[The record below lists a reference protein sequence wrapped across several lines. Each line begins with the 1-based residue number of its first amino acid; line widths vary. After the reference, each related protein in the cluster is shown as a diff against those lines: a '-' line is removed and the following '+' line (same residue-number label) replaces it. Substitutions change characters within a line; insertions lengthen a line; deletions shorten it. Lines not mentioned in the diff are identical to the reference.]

1 LIIIGA
7 TNRPHVIDPAAKR
20 AGRFDIE
27 LEVGYPTKAEREEII
42 KVFIKKY
49 ASMRVKLC
57 LDSISSEFISSLS
70 DMCDK
75 YNGSDIEGLFKRG
88 YEQMKKRC
96 FEINEDGI
104 FIKIADPVLNAQ
116 DLEYG
121 YREYKTHFERVT
133 SQQFDYYASF
143 KKK

>member
-1 LIIIGA
+1 LIVIGA

-27 LEVGYPTKAEREEII
+27 IEVGYPTKAEREEII

-49 ASMRVKLC
+49 ASKNVKLC
-57 LDSISSEFISSLS
+57 LESISSEFISNLA

-104 FIKIADPVLNAQ
+104 FKKVMEPILKAE

-121 YREYKTHFERVT
+121 
-133 SQQFDYYASF
+133 
-143 KKK
+143 

>member
-1 LIIIGA
+1 M
-7 TNRPHVIDPAAKR
+7 IDPAAKR

-42 KVFIKKY
+42 NVFLSKY
-49 ASMRVKLC
+49 ASKRVKLC
-57 LDSISSEFISSLS
+57 LDSISREYISSLA
-70 DMCDK
+70 DRCDT

-88 YEQMKKRC
+88 YEHMKRRC
-96 FEINEDGI
+96 FEINEEGI
-104 FIKIADPVLNAQ
+104 FAKISDPVLSAE
-116 DLEYG
+116 DLDNG

-133 SQQFDYYASF
+133 AQKFDYYTSL